1 MIGIYRILRDPKGD
15 FKILTLSVFLWTA
28 LWTLLPISELRG
40 GLPFAIA
47 KGMPD
52 LLAYAYC
59 VFLNILITPIVFV
72 FLQTLHKLLM
82 HWKGYASLFDRLVE
96 RSRAKVKAKVDKY
109 GYLGLALFVAVPLP
123 VTGAYTGALGA
134 WVLGMDR
141 KKAFAAIALG
151 VCISGVIVYTAVQLG
166 IRLFFKEIG

>member
-1 MIGIYRILRDPKGD
+1 
-15 FKILTLSVFLWTA
+15 LTLSVFLWTA

-47 KGMPD
+47 NGMPD

-59 VFLNILITPIVFV
+59 VVLNMLVTPVVFL

-82 HWKGYASLFDRLVE
+82 NLFGRLVE
-96 RSRAKVKAKVDKY
+96 RSRAKVKSKVDKY
-109 GYLGLALFVAVPLP
+109 GYLGLALFVAIPLP

-134 WVLGMDR
+134 WVLGMDK